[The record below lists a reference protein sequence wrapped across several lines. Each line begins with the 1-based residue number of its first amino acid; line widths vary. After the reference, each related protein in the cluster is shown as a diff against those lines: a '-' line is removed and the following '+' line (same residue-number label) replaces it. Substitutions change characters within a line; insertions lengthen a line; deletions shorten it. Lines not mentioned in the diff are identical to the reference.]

1 VYVSIGVS
9 LALGLLHGFVPVVAQ
24 WPLLKPAHAWL
35 NLVGFVGIVV
45 AATYVH
51 LMPTVLGARIV
62 EGRLPRAAIG
72 GLAAGVALVSGGF
85 ALGSDVVVRV
95 GAVMALAGAAAVPV
109 SVVAAIR
116 QPGRG
121 RWTTA
126 LGWHRFVS
134 WSMVA
139 SAAWFMVG
147 IVGASLLVLVHGAS
161 PAAWSLAMV
170 GVPLVIGGVV
180 QAIVAAAT
188 HLRPTGAAVDVA
200 TRARDRLGRV
210 ARSRVI
216 VYQIATAGLWMTV
229 AWPPADA
236 APPLAAV
243 LLVLVLTVA
252 LAPLATGLA
261 ERVRQA

>member
-1 VYVSIGVS
+1 
-9 LALGLLHGFVPVVAQ
+9 
-24 WPLLKPAHAWL
+24 
-35 NLVGFVGIVV
+35 
-45 AATYVH
+45 
-51 LMPTVLGARIV
+51 
-62 EGRLPRAAIG
+62 
-72 GLAAGVALVSGGF
+72 
-85 ALGSDVVVRV
+85 
-95 GAVMALAGAAAVPV
+95 
-109 SVVAAIR
+109 
-116 QPGRG
+116 
-121 RWTTA
+121 
-126 LGWHRFVS
+126 
-134 WSMVA
+134 MVA